1 MVPLA
6 SDGAAPRLIR
16 VHQIDPLAWA
26 PLLAASQQ
34 EGWQMLRRLMDE
46 WRSGANRYE
55 QPGESLWA
63 WFDANGQVIAVGGLN
78 VEPPPGRPG
87 TGRMRRFYV
96 HPDWRHHGL
105 AKRLVNVVLAS
116 AQGHFSRLH
125 VNCESAE
132 SATFW
137 SSCGFAPVVAQ
148 HELIER
154 PARYTHVRL
163 LPQYV
168 AA

>member
-6 SDGAAPRLIR
+6 SDGAAPRLTR

-26 PLLAASQQ
+26 PLLAASEA
-34 EGWQMLRRLMDE
+34 EGWHMISRLLDE

-63 WFDANGQVIAVGGLN
+63 WIDAHGQVIAVGGLN

-96 HPDWRHHGL
+96 HPDWRSHGL
-105 AKRLVNVVLAS
+105 ARRLVNAVLTS
-116 AQGHFSRLH
+116 AQGHFTRLH
-125 VNCESAE
+125 VNCEGADSA
-132 SATFW
+132 SFW
-137 SSCGFAPVVAQ
+137 TRCGFTSVGNVAAQ
-148 HELIER
+148 C
-154 PARYTHVRL
+154 PALYTHARL
-163 LPQYV
+163 LPQFQP
-168 AA
+168 A

>member
-1 MVPLA
+1 MLSLA
-6 SDGAAPRLIR
+6 SDGVAPRLIR
-16 VHQIDPLAWA
+16 VHQMDPLAWA
-26 PLLAASQQ
+26 PLLAASES
-34 EGWQMLRRLMDE
+34 EGRQMLRRLMDE

-63 WFDANGQVIAVGGLN
+63 WIDAHGQVIAVGGLN
-78 VEPPPGRPG
+78 VEPPPGRAG

-96 HPDWRHHGL
+96 HPDWRGHGL
-105 AKRLVNVVLAS
+105 AKRLVNAVLAS

-125 VNCESAE
+125 VNCEGDD

-137 SSCGFAPVVAQ
+137 TRCGFAPIDANVDV
-148 HELIER
+148 IER

-163 LPQYV
+163 LPRFE